1 MRGGVV
7 LLSLALFGCDKVDAS
22 SDFDSRRIHE
32 LTADVEALKS
42 EVSQMKDDLEF
53 EKKYTRAINDSLAE
67 ARENHSALLKTFN
80 SNVDIDNSRN
90 DALRTRLGDCGK
102 EWVQGDQGWVTVNRD
117 CSKVKPKPKPE
128 E

>member
-7 LLSLALFGCDKVDAS
+7 LFIAALAGCANANDDYAKSVAENAQRRAMDAQAEI
-22 SDFDSRRIHE
+22 DQ
-32 LTADVEALKS
+32 LKI
-42 EVSQMKDDLEF
+42 KIKDLEDDRDSLR
-53 EKKYTRAINDSLAE
+53 KGLLVTMDSLA
-67 ARENHSALLKTFN
+67 ALRKTFN